1 MKNVIVHKS
10 DTLKLALKKIGKNT
24 LGSCIIVEN
33 KDKLFGILSDGDIR
47 RLIIKKIPLN
57 SKVGNFCNRKV
68 KSLSINSNNF
78 EIQKNLNKKIKLIPL
93 VNSTNK
99 VIDYATIAKYRKIPI
114 SEPYFFGEEFYN
126 VKECFDTNWIS
137 SRGKFV
143 LKFEEAFFKFLK
155 KKSLSVSSGT
165 TGLEL
170 ALKSL
175 NLPKN
180 SEVIMPV
187 LTFASPANA
196 IINSNLRPVFVD
208 INKDDFTID
217 ADQIEKK
224 ITKKTKVLL
233 IVHLYGYPC
242 NIKKIKKICNKHNL
256 SLIEDCAE
264 AIGSKIDGF
273 KIGTFSDIS
282 IFSFFG
288 NKTITTG
295 EGGMVCFK
303 SEKIYNRAKILRDHG
318 MSPKKRYWHEKVGNN
333 YRLTN
338 LQAAIGCAQIKK
350 LDKIVKKKIKIAKY
364 FNKYF
369 KKFKNIKFVPIKKNI
384 INSYWLYPIYLENV
398 KNFRERD
405 FFLKK
410 LLEKGIEGRN
420 FFYPLSMM
428 PIYKKF
434 AKKDKFPVAKYV
446 SEKGICL
453 PTSYSL
459 NLSDVKR
466 ISEAVSSLTT

>member
-1 MKNVIVHKS
+1 MKNVIIHKS
-10 DTLKLALKKIGKNT
+10 ETLKLALKKIGKNT
-24 LGSCIIVEN
+24 LGSCIVVEKGN
-33 KDKLFGILSDGDIR
+33 ILYGILSDGDIR
-47 RLIIKKIPLN
+47 RLILKKVPLN

-68 KSLSINSNNF
+68 KSLSINSNNL

-93 VNSTNK
+93 VDSTER

-137 SRGKFV
+137 SQGKFV
-143 LKFEEAFFKFLK
+143 LKFEEAFNKFLK

-165 TGLEL
+165 SGLEL
-170 ALKSL
+170 SLKSL
-175 NLPKN
+175 NLPKG

-187 LTFASPANA
+187 LTFASPVNA
-196 IINSNLRPVFVD
+196 IINSNLKPVFVD

-217 ADQIEKK
+217 TDQIEKK

-233 IVHLYGYPC
+233 VVHLYGYPC
-242 NIKKIKKICNKHNL
+242 NIRKIKKICDKYNL
-256 SLIEDCAE
+256 YLIEDCAE
-264 AIGSKIDGF
+264 AIGSKINGI
-273 KIGTFSDIS
+273 KIGTFSDLS
-282 IFSFFG
+282 IFSFYG

-303 SEKIYNRAKILRDHG
+303 SENIYERAKVLRDHG
-318 MSPKKRYWHEKVGNN
+318 MSKKKRYWHEQVGNN

-338 LQAAIGCAQIKK
+338 LQAAVGCAQIKK
-350 LDKIVKKKIKIAKY
+350 LNTIVKKKIRIAKH

-369 KKFKNIKFVPIKKNI
+369 KKHKNIKFAPVKKNI
-384 INSYWLYPIYLENV
+384 TNSYWLYPLYFKNI
-398 KNFRERD
+398 KNFKERD
-405 FFLKK
+405 LFLNK

-428 PIYKKF
+428 PVYKKY
-434 AKKDKFPVAKYV
+434 AKKDKFPVAKYI

-466 ISEAVSSLTT
+466 ISKAVSRLTL